1 MSEQKSKTQKQA
13 TTEKA
18 KDKDKEQ
25 ATLKI
30 RYAGSAKA
38 SLMSQT
44 AIDVLHE
51 VCETAKV
58 TEITISSIKRTVQ
71 DQARI
76 MYRDIQTKGIAYP
89 QRLYGKSGRAVAD
102 VYEEKTKQGLSEAE
116 IRMAMILKMEELGPG
131 TISHHIDDEGLGLCV
146 FDIAPSSVVPNDNK
160 DDLATA
166 IAEHKK
172 VQKFLQPPRDVAF
185 HLEIKS

>member
-18 KDKDKEQ
+18 KDKEQ

-30 RYAGSAKA
+30 RYSGSAKA

-51 VCETAKV
+51 VCETAEV
-58 TEITISSIKRTVQ
+58 TEITITSIKRTVQ

-76 MYRDIQTKGIAYP
+76 MFHDIQTKGIAYP
-89 QRLYGKSGRAVAD
+89 KKLYGESGRAVAD
-102 VYEEKTKQGLSEAE
+102 VYEEKTKQGLREAE

-146 FDIAPSSVVPNDNK
+146 FDIGPKSVRPVNK
-160 DDLATA
+160 LKSLADA
-166 IAEHKK
+166 IAAHSK

-185 HLEIKS
+185 HLEIKT

>member
-1 MSEQKSKTQKQA
+1 MSEHATKNQKQ
-13 TTEKA
+13 TVKEKD
-18 KDKDKEQ
+18 KEKDKEQ

-58 TEITISSIKRTVQ
+58 TEITITSIKRTVQ

-76 MYRDIQTKGIAYP
+76 MFHDIQTKGIAYP
-89 QRLYGKSGRAVAD
+89 KKLYGESGRQVAQ

-116 IRMAMILKMEELGPG
+116 IRVAMSLKMEELGPG
-131 TISHHIDDEGLGLCV
+131 KISHHIDDEGLGLCV
-146 FDIAPSSVVPNDNK
+146 FDIGPKSVRPVDK
-160 DDLATA
+160 LKSLADA
-166 IAEHKK
+166 IAAHSK

-185 HLEIKS
+185 HLEIKT

>member
-1 MSEQKSKTQKQA
+1 MSEQNSKSQKQT

-18 KDKDKEQ
+18 KAEDKEQ
-25 ATLKI
+25 PTLKI

-58 TEITISSIKRTVQ
+58 TDITISSIKRTVQ

-76 MYRDIQTKGIAYP
+76 MYQDIQKHGIDYP
-89 QRLYGKSGRAVAD
+89 KKLYGNSGREVAK
-102 VYEEKTKQGLSEAE
+102 VYEEKTKEGLSEGE

-146 FDIAPSSVVPNDNK
+146 FDIGPKSVRPVNK
-160 DDLATA
+160 LKSLADA
-166 IAEHKK
+166 IGAHSK

-185 HLEIKS
+185 HLEIKT

>member
-1 MSEQKSKTQKQA
+1 MSEQKSKSQKQT

-18 KDKDKEQ
+18 EDKEQ
-25 ATLKI
+25 PTLKI

-58 TEITISSIKRTVQ
+58 TDITISSIKRTVQ

-76 MYRDIQTKGIAYP
+76 MYKDIQTKGIAYP

-146 FDIAPSSVVPNDNK
+146 FDIGPKSVRPVNK
-160 DDLATA
+160 LKSLADA
-166 IAEHKK
+166 IAAHSK

-185 HLEIKS
+185 HLEIKT

>member
-1 MSEQKSKTQKQA
+1 MSEQKSKSQ
-13 TTEKA
+13 
-18 KDKDKEQ
+18 KEQ
-25 ATLKI
+25 PTLKI

-58 TEITISSIKRTVQ
+58 TDITISSIKRTVQ

-76 MYRDIQTKGIAYP
+76 MYKDIQTKGIAYP

-146 FDIAPSSVVPNDNK
+146 FDIGPKSVRPVNK
-160 DDLATA
+160 LKSLADA
-166 IAEHKK
+166 IAAHSK

-185 HLEIKS
+185 HLEIKT

>member
-1 MSEQKSKTQKQA
+1 MSEK
-13 TTEKA
+13 EKP
-18 KDKDKEQ
+18 
-25 ATLKI
+25 TLTI

-58 TEITISSIKRTVQ
+58 TDLTISSIKRTVQ
-71 DQARI
+71 DQVRI

-102 VYEEKTKQGLSEAE
+102 IYEEKTKQGLSEEE
-116 IRMAMILKMEELGPG
+116 IRIAMALKMNELGPG

-146 FDIAPSSVVPNDNK
+146 FDIAPKSVVPQKNK

-166 IAEHKK
+166 IGVHKK
-172 VQKFLQPPRDVAF
+172 IHKFLQPPRDVAF
-185 HLEIKS
+185 HLEIKT